1 MSKTLWCK
9 VGIHRWT
16 RYGKPQADDAYWACR
31 RCGKHRSLL
40 WDPDAAHEVL
50 HTGMDDQ
57 TKKPSKRLKIPGGPP

>member
-1 MSKTLWCK
+1 MSQSLWCK

-31 RCGKHRSLL
+31 RCGKHRRLL

-50 HTGMDDQ
+50 HTGMDD
-57 TKKPSKRLKIPGGPP
+57 